1 MYGAVCD
8 DTVGFFA
15 VLPKDEPRPARIVC
29 PLGIEARRK
38 RWCAGVRVIAS
49 QQRQPPAPR
58 TAVRREEHCGVD
70 LEVPQPFVCDIRGR
84 EAAFNAAVP
93 SQQEPA
99 RFFRGPR
106 GAIGA
111 NFRKRLPCNSK
122 HHANIAIQ

>member
-15 VLPKDEPRPARIVC
+15 VLPKDQPDPPRIER
-29 PLGIEARRK
+29 PLRVELRRK
-38 RWCAGVRVIAS
+38 RRRLRVRVVTAE
-49 QQRQPPAPR
+49 QRQPPAPR
-58 TAVRREEHCGVD
+58 TAMRREQCGGID
-70 LEVPQPFVCDIRGR
+70 LEVPQPFLRDIRGR
-84 EAAFNAAVP
+84 EAALDRTVRP
-93 SQQEPA
+93 QQQPA
-99 RFFRGPR
+99 GFLRCPR